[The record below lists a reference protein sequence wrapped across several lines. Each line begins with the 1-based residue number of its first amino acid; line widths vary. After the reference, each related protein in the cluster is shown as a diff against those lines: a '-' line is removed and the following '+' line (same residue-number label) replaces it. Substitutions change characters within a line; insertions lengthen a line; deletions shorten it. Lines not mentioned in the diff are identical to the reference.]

1 MGNSVSPC
9 CLPIPNPSAV
19 KLIFWEGPTRTISA
33 QKKPLIA
40 GEVMSE
46 FPDRIVCHAESFYM
60 GRPVPALSAHEE
72 LSMGQ
77 TYFVLPADRFALNVL
92 SVASLSSLSSSFE
105 YVKGSNNGGE
115 TLIRVLPEFLMRV
128 ISGEM
133 GGSSSSS
140 GGRSV
145 LCTTPELRKQYV
157 LLVGSRERRRP
168 KLETIAEAGK
178 VGRRSPVRFLGLERR

>member
-1 MGNSVSPC
+1 
-9 CLPIPNPSAV
+9 
-19 KLIFWEGPTRTISA
+19 
-33 QKKPLIA
+33 
-40 GEVMSE
+40 
-46 FPDRIVCHAESFYM
+46 
-60 GRPVPALSAHEE
+60 
-72 LSMGQ
+72 MGQ

-92 SVASLSSLSSSFE
+92 SVASLSSLSSSVVDFGSCRTFE